1 MKFLLLPLMC
11 FLTGC
16 GLSSAPS
23 APSAP
28 ADTEITKT
36 DTLIEIPMAQEM
48 NLQNPEISAD
58 ADIVKMST
66 SMGDIYIRF
75 FEDEAPKTV
84 ENFVGLA
91 KKGYYDGIIFHRII
105 DGFMIQG
112 GDPTGTGMG
121 GESLWGGKFKDE
133 FSGKVSNIPYSL
145 SMANS
150 GPGTNGSQFFI
161 NTASN
166 TFLDGQY
173 SVFGEV
179 ILGRD
184 IVDKIIK
191 VKTGA
196 QDRPVKE
203 VSMETV
209 TVVKY
214 SDIAELLKK

>member
-16 GLSSAPS
+16 GLS
-23 APSAP
+23 SAP

-133 FSGKVSNIPYSL
+133 FSGEVSNIPYSL

-150 GPGTNGSQFFI
+150 GPATNGSQFFI

-166 TFLDGQY
+166 TFLDGRH

>member
-16 GLSSAPS
+16 GLSS

-166 TFLDGQY
+166 TFLDGRH